1 MLQKTLFPHFNTTR
15 ERKGQKGEKMGEGI
29 EKKVSTR
36 LFHKMQLAVRVPNN
50 AVTAGRFRQATGE
63 RKPMLSVLSPRC

>member
-1 MLQKTLFPHFNTTR
+1 
-15 ERKGQKGEKMGEGI
+15 MGEGI
-29 EKKVSTR
+29 EKKVPTR

-63 RKPMLSVLSPRC
+63 REPMLSVLSPRC